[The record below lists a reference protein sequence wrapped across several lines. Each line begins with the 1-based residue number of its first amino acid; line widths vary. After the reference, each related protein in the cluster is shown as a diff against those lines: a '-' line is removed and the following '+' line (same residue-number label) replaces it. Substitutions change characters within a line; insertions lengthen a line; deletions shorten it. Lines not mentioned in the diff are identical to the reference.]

1 MRPGSSP
8 RGRGKPEHPLLW
20 GLRAGLI
27 PAWAGKTRARACVV
41 LSRRAH
47 PRVGGENTNV
57 RKGLNALAGS
67 SPRGRGK
74 RDDRSVLAAAHGLI
88 PAWAGKT
95 PRPARDREQV
105 SGSSPR
111 GRGKRAL
118 DLPVEIGN
126 RLIPAW
132 AGKTPGLRRPP
143 PGHRAHPRVGG
154 ENREVGEQRGRFG
167 GSSPRGRGK
176 HQDDQAQHFR
186 AGLIP
191 AWAGKTVWMHVG
203 GRGIRAHPRV
213 GGENV
218 SAMTRP
224 APPMGSSPRGR
235 GKLNTLPQEASPG
248 RLIPAWAGK
257 TSTDCG

>member
-176 HQDDQAQHFR
+176 HQDRSSSTFSSWAHPRVGGENGLDARRWPWDQGSSPRGRGKRIGHDAAR
-186 AGLIP
+186 AADGLIP
-191 AWAGKTVWMHVG
+191 AWAGKTEYPATG
-203 GRGIRAHPRV
+203 GQPRPAHPRV
-213 GGENV
+213 GGEN
-218 SAMTRP
+218 
-224 APPMGSSPRGR
+224 
-235 GKLNTLPQEASPG
+235 
-248 RLIPAWAGK
+248 IH
-257 TSTDCG
+257 